1 MLGTDRLERGGMLEL
16 PCFLLF
22 ACYIVLMQ
30 NLAEPLQNRGF
41 LRAVIN
47 TAVLARLP
55 GPCCRWQT
63 ENEI

>member
-1 MLGTDRLERGGMLEL
+1 MLEL

-47 TAVLARLP
+47 TAVLALLP